1 MIIRVAAA
9 VFFTAAGAVIGFSL
23 ADRLREERKSCG
35 AIGHL
40 FQSASFLIGSRYEDV
55 YGICNRLKSDS
66 ELKKLTFLQHLPNEY
81 RAGEDFHL
89 SWKNALDNEKNLAA
103 DEKELLYRF
112 GEILGKSDSSSQL
125 SEICCLQ
132 KELEALSELRREAFV
147 KKGRL
152 YRAAGVLFGVM
163 AGILVL

>member
-9 VFFTAAGAVIGFSL
+9 FFFTAAGAVIGFSL
-23 ADRLREERKSCG
+23 ADRLREERRSCG
-35 AIGHL
+35 AVGHL
-40 FQSASFLIGSRYEDV
+40 LQSATFLIGSRYEDV
-55 YGICNRLKSDS
+55 YGVCKCLKNDN
-66 ELKKLTFLQHLPNEY
+66 ELKRLAFLQNLPDEY
-81 RAGEDFHL
+81 KAGEDFHL
-89 SWKNALDNEKNLAA
+89 LWRKALDSEKNLAS

-125 SEICCLQ
+125 SEIRCIQ
-132 KELEALSELRREAFV
+132 KELESLSELRREALV